1 MPACSCSS
9 DIWKFVKIKFTMQ
22 SSSWI
27 ADTCVAEPQNIS
39 SAASTVTIS
48 GNLGTEGK
56 EKGRKA
62 ERYVGRERRDGERD
76 TGV

>member
-1 MPACSCSS
+1 MPACSGSS

-27 ADTCVAEPQNIS
+27 ADTCVA
-39 SAASTVTIS
+39 ASTVTIS

-56 EKGRKA
+56 EKVRKA
-62 ERYVGRERRDGERD
+62 ERYVGRERRDGERE